1 MFSKKPKT
9 SNTYYYKIVPLNL
22 TITLQNVVKKY
33 RTSKTPLSLSLAV
46 ASHNH
51 LSYKNL
57 TGDVEKGQSKPH
69 QSELSLSLSARTTT

>member
-22 TITLQNVVKKY
+22 TITLQNVVKNIGLVK
-33 RTSKTPLSLSLAV
+33 PLSLSLAV

-51 LSYKNL
+51 LRYKKL
-57 TGDVEKGQSKPH
+57 TSDVEKGQSKPH